1 MRLNLP
7 AMFVFIL
14 LCSVQSAFADEP
26 KWQRIKIDDAFRS
39 EGVAAADIN
48 RDGKMD
54 VINGSA
60 WYEAPNWTMHP
71 LREVKDYKDGA
82 AGYSN
87 SFANWT
93 FDLNGDGWQDL
104 ICIDFPGTPCYWF
117 ENPKGKEGD
126 WPKHEIW
133 HSAANETPQFKDVT
147 GDGRPEL
154 IMGSEPEKIV
164 GYLEIPSGEKVYDK
178 WTFTEISPK
187 GFPHSTPRYY
197 HGLGIG
203 DVNGDGKQ
211 DVVIPHGW
219 FENPGK
225 DKLAS
230 GPWEFHALNLTK
242 DGKPGFLPAAD
253 IYVDDLD
260 LDGDSD
266 LMMSSAHQVGVWWF
280 ENVGSNAEPNFEYH
294 LISEEVTQT
303 HAMNYI
309 DINGDGTK
317 DLVTGKRWWAH
328 GPKGDVNPND
338 TPVVIWFEIQ
348 KTKGSPPKFTP
359 HVIAESAETGIGTQ
373 FLVTDFNGDNAPD
386 VVLSNKKGTNILLQ
400 QRATKAN

>member
-1 MRLNLP
+1 
-7 AMFVFIL
+7 
-14 LCSVQSAFADEP
+14 
-26 KWQRIKIDDAFRS
+26 
-39 EGVAAADIN
+39 
-48 RDGKMD
+48 MD

-87 SFANWT
+87 SFANWAY
-93 FDLNGDGWQDL
+93 DLNGDGWTDL

-117 ENPKGKEGD
+117 ENPQGKEGD

-133 HSAANETPQFKDVT
+133 HSAANESPQFKDVT
-147 GDGRPEL
+147 GDGKPEL
-154 IMGSEPEKIV
+154 IMGSETEKIV
-164 GYLEIPSGEKVYDK
+164 GYLEIPTGDKVYEK
-178 WTFTEISPK
+178 WTFTEISPR

-197 HGLGIG
+197 HGLGTG
-203 DVNGDGKQ
+203 DVNRDGLE

-225 DKLAS
+225 EKHGT
-230 GPWEFHALNLTK
+230 GPWKFHEAHLTV
-242 DGKPGFLPAAD
+242 DGNPGFLPAAD

-266 LMMSSAHQVGVWWF
+266 IMMSSAHQIGVWWF
-280 ENVGSNAEPNFEYH
+280 ENVGSNAEPKFKYH

-303 HAMNYI
+303 HALHYV

-328 GPKGDVNPND
+328 GPKGDARPNE

-348 KTKGSPPKFTP
+348 RTKGMPPKFTP
-359 HVIAESAETGIGTQ
+359 HVIPESAETGIGTQ
-373 FLVTDFNGDNAPD
+373 FQVTDFNGDGAPD
-386 VVLSNKKGTNILLQ
+386 IVLSNKKGTNVLLQ
-400 QRATKAN
+400 QPATK